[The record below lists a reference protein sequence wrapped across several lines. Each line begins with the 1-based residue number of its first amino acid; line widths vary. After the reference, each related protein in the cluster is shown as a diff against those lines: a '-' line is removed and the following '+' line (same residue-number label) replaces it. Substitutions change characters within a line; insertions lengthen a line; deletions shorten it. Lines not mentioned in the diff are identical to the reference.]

1 MKKAAFLFLLIAVFS
16 CSSQLYMPEAKQ
28 ATELASLSE
37 LQLGRKLYVSK
48 CGGCHAL
55 ILPEKYNS
63 EQWQYWV
70 AKMESKVKMND
81 HEKETILKYVS
92 KGLK

>member
-16 CSSQLYMPEAKQ
+16 CSSQLYIPDAKQ

-55 ILPEKYNS
+55 ILPEKYNR
-63 EQWQYWV
+63 EQWQYWMI
-70 AKMESKVKMND
+70 KMDPKVKMSD
-81 HEKETILKYVS
+81 TEKEIILKYVS
-92 KGLK
+92 RGKK